1 MGWYSL
7 GKHGRY
13 SAFLEVINMVKKYIR
28 IGIVILVSLLAASTY
43 TLYNRNQNLKEE
55 ISVSMSNQKAFIA
68 ENSSLKEKN
77 KVFKFTIEQL
87 NYYNDSILQKM
98 NDVRKE
104 LKIKDKDLKQ
114 MQYLLSKSTKR
125 DTVLFTDTIFK
136 DKELTLDTLIG
147 DKWYNIRL
155 GLEYPNLIYT
165 EPTFISEKYIITN
178 KRKETINPPK
188 KFFLF
193 RWFQRKHWVMEVYI
207 KEKNP
212 YIKEINNKFVEIIE

>member
-1 MGWYSL
+1 MPS
-7 GKHGRY
+7 
-13 SAFLEVINMVKKYIR
+13 KYIK
-28 IGIVILVSLLAASTY
+28 INLAIVAVSLSIGFCI
-43 TLYNRNQNLKEE
+43 LYIKNQNLKEE
-55 ISVSMSNQKAFIA
+55 LSISMSNQKAFIV
-68 ENSSLKEKN
+68 ENSSLKKEN
-77 KVFKFTIEQL
+77 KVFKFTVEQL

-104 LKIKDKDLKQ
+104 LKIKNKNLKQ
-114 MQYLLSKSTKR
+114 LQYLQSVSTKK

-136 DKELTLDTLIG
+136 DKSLALDTVIG

-155 GLEYPNLIYT
+155 GLKYPNLIYT
-165 EPTFISEKYIITN
+165 EPTFTSEKYIIVS
-178 KRKETINPPK
+178 KKKETINPPK

-193 RWFQRKHWVMEVYI
+193 RWFQKKHWVMEVNI